1 MSKLLASKEN
11 ADNFILEMTVLL
23 HDIHDPTHNTLEGLI
38 VQDTD
43 RLDAI
48 CAIGVARTFLYGG
61 SENRMMYDPNIKSIE
76 FKSLEY
82 AKNENN
88 HTINYFY
95 EKLVKSKFLD
105 EFYYE
110 CNFDSN
116 LYIMNFDIVF
126 GKY

>member
-11 ADNFILEMTVLL
+11 ADNFTLGMTVLL
-23 HDIHDPTHNTLEGLI
+23 HDIDDSTHNTLEGLI

-43 RLDAI
+43 RLYAI
-48 CAIGVARTFLYGG
+48 CAIGVARTFPYGG

-76 FKSLEY
+76 FKSLEDV
-82 AKNENN
+82 KNENN

-110 CNFDSN
+110 WNFASN